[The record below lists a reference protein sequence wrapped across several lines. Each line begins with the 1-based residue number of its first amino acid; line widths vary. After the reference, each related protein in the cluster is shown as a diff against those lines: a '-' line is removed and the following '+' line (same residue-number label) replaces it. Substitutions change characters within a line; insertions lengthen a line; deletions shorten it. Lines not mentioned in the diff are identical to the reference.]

1 MNFYIT
7 SLIVIC
13 ALFLSQSSQAQTDA
27 GQLLQQLEN
36 TRNTATAN
44 SRLQT
49 LLHSSSSTASDS
61 DGTRSDQPGVIGSV
75 KVNNN
80 APYSTGEYQ
89 VSLNRSI
96 ENPTQRL
103 DQIELFSDFTLGSSH
118 LNFSYDIP
126 YGDNGLFVGAHASW
140 MQYWIINEPSFSNS
154 AGEASNIGL
163 HTRYPLVRN
172 NANSLTVTGVLDRNH
187 FLNSKSAKVASD
199 KTVNILKLGLSG
211 DRIDRWGG
219 ISLASIFLKLGQLDL
234 SGNAADLA
242 TDQTS
247 AKKDGIFGKIL
258 WKAERLQKLNDTTQ
272 LWLSINGQFAGKNLD
287 SSESFLLGGPA
298 GVRAYPGMEGAGDTG
313 WLLSVEVRKTLQPK
327 LTLAGFYDYGYV
339 TQHTNNWSG
348 WNAGNTSQPSAY
360 SLKGSGVSLTWN
372 EKGNYSAKIVYAHR
386 LGDNPLADAAT
397 GNDADNSRVLNRLW
411 LNYEKY
417 W

>member
-1 MNFYIT
+1 MLV
-7 SLIVIC
+7 SP
-13 ALFLSQSSQAQTDA
+13 SSAA
-27 GQLLQQLEN
+27 S
-36 TRNTATAN
+36 N
-44 SRLQT
+44 SE
-49 LLHSSSSTASDS
+49 
-61 DGTRSDQPGVIGSV
+61 GTRSDQPGVIGSV

-89 VSLNRSI
+89 VSLNRII

-118 LNFSYDIP
+118 LHFSYDIP
-126 YGDNGLFVGAHASW
+126 YGDNGLFVGTHASW

-163 HTRYPLVRN
+163 HTRYPLLRDN
-172 NANSLTVTGVLDRNH
+172 TNSLTVSSTLDRNYY
-187 FLNSKSAKVASD
+187 LNSKNAKIASD
-199 KTVNILKLGLSG
+199 KTVNILNFGLSG
-211 DRIDRWGG
+211 DRIDTWGEGG
-219 ISLASIFLKLGQLDL
+219 ISFASVFLKLGQLDL

-242 TDQTS
+242 TDQSS

-258 WKAERLQKLNDTTQ
+258 WKAQRLQKLNETTQ
-272 LWLSINGQFAGKNLD
+272 LWLSINGQLASKNLD

-298 GVRAYPGMEGAGDTG
+298 GVRAYPGMEGAGDAG

-327 LTLAGFYDYGYV
+327 LILAGFYDHGYV
-339 TQHTNNWSG
+339 AQHTNNWSG
-348 WNAGNTSQPSAY
+348 WNASNTSQPSAY

-386 LGDNPLADAAT
+386 LGDNPLAEVGT
-397 GNDADNSRVLNRLW
+397 GNDADNSHVLNRLW